1 MLKIVKRVEIVSCLK
16 NAGFSLAFTRQ
27 EPMDELENKC
37 RIIQEAGIKF
47 KDRREYIY
55 RNKIQQEIMR
65 NPDFIPY
72 YKSLLM
78 AHLHEKEINDLLDAL
93 KDHGLSGRLSDMAC
107 GRKDVFRGGGSCLSG
122 LFFTAW

>member
-93 KDHGLSGRLSDMAC
+93 NSLKGQIMDYPADLVIWLVAEKIVNMI
-107 GRKDVFRGGGSCLSG
+107 
-122 LFFTAW
+122 